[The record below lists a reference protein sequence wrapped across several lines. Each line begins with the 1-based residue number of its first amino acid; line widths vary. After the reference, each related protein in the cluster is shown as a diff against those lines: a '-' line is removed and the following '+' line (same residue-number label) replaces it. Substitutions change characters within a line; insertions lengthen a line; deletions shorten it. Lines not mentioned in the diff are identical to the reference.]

1 MQKAP
6 RSGKDDNRSGVL
18 SVCPFLGGMWEG
30 GNMDTGIGGARERG
44 DGSDAVR
51 CREIRAGIC
60 LFVITITHFLN
71 EIQSCIANCAQRF
84 MQV

>member
-1 MQKAP
+1 
-6 RSGKDDNRSGVL
+6 
-18 SVCPFLGGMWEG
+18 
-30 GNMDTGIGGARERG
+30 MDTGIGGARERG

-60 LFVITITHFLN
+60 LFVITITHFMN